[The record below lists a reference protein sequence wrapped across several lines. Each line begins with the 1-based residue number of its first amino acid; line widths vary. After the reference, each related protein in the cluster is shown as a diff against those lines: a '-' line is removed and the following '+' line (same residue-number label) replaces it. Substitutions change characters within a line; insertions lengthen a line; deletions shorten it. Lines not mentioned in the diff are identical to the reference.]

1 MNKSWPF
8 LFYFLMFAG
17 VAFFS
22 PFLVLYYQELGF
34 SATQIGLLTGVTP
47 LITLV
52 SAPLWTGLADATQR
66 HRLVMTVTLLLC
78 IVALWLF
85 PLARLF
91 IPVALIAILLNSAL
105 APVTAFADSATMF
118 MLGAGKGLYGR
129 VRLGGTIGFGLLAP
143 IAGAVVQ
150 NYGLKLAFWGGSIL
164 FFLALIAGQ
173 KLTHSR
179 VRRETSLRGNL
190 RGLLAD
196 RRWLLF
202 LALAF
207 AGGLSVA
214 VNNNYFFPYMKE
226 LGAPESMM
234 GVALSI
240 ATLSELP
247 VLFFGNRLLGR
258 FNAYGLLVLAMVV
271 TGLRL
276 LLLAATGNPNLVLLI
291 QLLGGL
297 TFPAM
302 WIAGV
307 AYADERAPAGMAA
320 TAQGLFGAMVFG
332 FGAAVGGV
340 SGSLLLATIGGR
352 GMNLVFG
359 LAVLLTVTA
368 VALLETRLPAETQP
382 AALVNR
388 DG

>member
-1 MNKSWPF
+1 MKKGWPF
-8 LFYFLMFAG
+8 LFYIVMFAG

-22 PFLVLYYQELGF
+22 PFLVLYYQSLGF
-34 SATQIGLLTGVTP
+34 SAAQIGLLTGVTP
-47 LITLV
+47 LVTLV
-52 SAPLWTGLADATQR
+52 SAPLWTGLADTTQR
-66 HRLVMTVTLLLC
+66 HRLLMTLTLLLC
-78 IVALWLF
+78 ILALWVF

-91 IPVALIAILLNSAL
+91 IPVALIAVLLNSAL
-105 APVTAFADSATMF
+105 APVTSFADSATMF
-118 MLGAGKGLYGR
+118 MLGERKGLYGR
-129 VRLGGTIGFGLLAP
+129 IRLGGTIGFGLLAP
-143 IAGAVVQ
+143 IAGTLVE
-150 NYGLKLAFWGGSIL
+150 NYGLKLAFWGGAAL
-164 FFLALIAGQ
+164 FFLALLASQ
-173 KLTHSR
+173 QLVHSPAR
-179 VRRETSLRGNL
+179 SQSSLGGNL

-226 LGAPESMM
+226 LGAPESIM
-234 GVALSI
+234 GLALSI

-276 LLLAATGNPNLVLLI
+276 LLLAATGNPSLVLLI

-307 AYADERAPAGMAA
+307 AYADERAPVGMAA

-340 SGSLLLATIGGR
+340 SGSLLLAAVGGR

-368 VALLETRLPAETQP
+368 VVLLATRLPAETHP